1 LIAPGQDIL
10 KKLIEEE
17 ETNRSQFTAV
27 FISGIAE
34 KHVHYLTKNFVTW
47 SRQLAHIYHYYLHG
61 PQGNVGGRKQRASS
75 PFKQI
80 NITIHMKAGRDS
92 KRLPLHLI
100 EDDMQTRYIRLAK
113 STFEFKVDVPNAGE
127 VEGVLRYHPFEYDHE
142 TYPVSLDAE
151 EEQSDTEDVED
162 AVQPSRKA
170 RGNRAMFEC
179 FWNGRLIPYT
189 TIDSLE
195 FCEPSKPSKRI
206 TTTIPLE
213 CYSRISGC
221 LFTNDAFQVST
232 NKLTFI
238 DLPVKLK
245 EKGNNIIYSVVAP
258 DKDGRPVRDVRK
270 HFHQWLRDCHEN
282 FDKEVKFVD
291 QLGADVRREDIDIK
305 RRQHPW
311 CVYGKIEL
319 DGKTYK
325 TGDLI
330 RTCRTNPIVC
340 GRVVKFWL
348 YGRHDGDTFANTGQ
362 MEMQQEPALLYNDV
376 KFYPL
381 TKLDRQMEE
390 ADIKKIINDEES
402 RLPRLLEVRF
412 PEGNEVKEKCKISCG
427 KALGP
432 VQVQILNGK
441 GESIGRLPGIVARK
455 LGVEQSLTCNGK
467 EICKHVGEYSSR
479 WFFWFRVISELQN
492 IGPHTLKLQAVVLD
506 SDKQPTKLQLPSST
520 INFTVIEGHASGF
533 KIAPL
538 EGPFRVGEPFQLQL
552 QLYDKYN
559 NPARLPPESEP
570 QLSSVGVSF
579 AVKDGVTKSNTVTI
593 RGVVATAKVNSSS
606 GQTFKLKVAV
616 STIQPEPAE
625 VNLRL
630 IPGYPKALECVPPG
644 PISVENRSPLQ
655 LTVHVKDSS
664 GNLTPDSRL
673 KLVCKLSGEESL
685 PLYKAN
691 CNNGVAVFTGED
703 IVLKRPFTNKKS
715 SHILYAKISVVGV
728 DQIPAIEEKII
739 ITPSS
744 SPSKIVVYQQQEGS
758 RVRRQLVSDQE
769 VSAPVGTTVKG
780 LSKIN
785 CFLTD

>member
-520 INFTVIEGHASGF
+520 INFTVI
-533 KIAPL
+533 
-538 EGPFRVGEPFQLQL
+538 GE
-552 QLYDKYN
+552 YS
-559 NPARLPPESEP
+559 R
-570 QLSSVGVSF
+570 SSV
-579 AVKDGVTKSNTVTI
+579 
-593 RGVVATAKVNSSS
+593 
-606 GQTFKLKVAV
+606 
-616 STIQPEPAE
+616 
-625 VNLRL
+625 
-630 IPGYPKALECVPPG
+630 
-644 PISVENRSPLQ
+644 
-655 LTVHVKDSS
+655 
-664 GNLTPDSRL
+664 
-673 KLVCKLSGEESL
+673 
-685 PLYKAN
+685 
-691 CNNGVAVFTGED
+691 
-703 IVLKRPFTNKKS
+703 
-715 SHILYAKISVVGV
+715 
-728 DQIPAIEEKII
+728 
-739 ITPSS
+739 
-744 SPSKIVVYQQQEGS
+744 
-758 RVRRQLVSDQE
+758 
-769 VSAPVGTTVKG
+769 
-780 LSKIN
+780 
-785 CFLTD
+785 